1 MNTRGDS
8 WYAIVNPAARGARG
22 ASGWPLIEQALQRA
36 GVPFEAVRTSAAREA
51 TELARQAAV
60 SGRSRLLIAGGD
72 GSVHEAVNGLM
83 ESGSHARSRV
93 TLAVA
98 PLGTG
103 NDWSR
108 SLGIDPDPDA
118 VARSL
123 RAGRTLLH
131 DVGRIEFPSAGHGA
145 GRWFINVAGAGIDSA
160 VVERLPASVPSRLT
174 YLRQALRGLLSYD
187 SPGFRIDAD
196 GVRLERRLLVA
207 FVANGRYCGNRMLVA
222 PTAQLDDGLLE
233 LVAIDRLGL
242 GRVLVKLQKLYR
254 GTILG
259 DPAVHHHRAQR
270 VTMAT
275 DRPTPIQAD
284 GQIVGH
290 TPAIFSVE
298 PRALRVIV
306 GAKIG

>member
-1 MNTRGDS
+1 MNAGGDS

-22 ASGWPLIEQALQRA
+22 ASGWPAMEQALRRT

-51 TELARQAAV
+51 TELARQAALA
-60 SGRSRLLIAGGD
+60 GRSRLLVAGGD

-83 ESGSHARSRV
+83 ESGPRARSQV

-108 SLGIDPDPDA
+108 SLGMDPDPEA

-123 RAGRTLLH
+123 QTGRTLLH
-131 DVGRIEFPSAGHGA
+131 DVGRIEFPAAGDGA
-145 GRWFINVAGAGIDSA
+145 ARWFINVAGAGLDSA

-196 GVRLERRLLVA
+196 GAGLERRLLVA
-207 FVANGRYCGNRMLVA
+207 FIANGRYCGNRMLVA
-222 PTAQLDDGLLE
+222 PTAQLDDGWLE

-259 DPAVHHHRAQR
+259 DPAVHHHRAKCI
-270 VTMAT
+270 TMAT
-275 DRPTPIQAD
+275 DHPTPIQAD

-290 TPAIFSVE
+290 TPAVFSVE

-306 GAKIG
+306 GAKFG